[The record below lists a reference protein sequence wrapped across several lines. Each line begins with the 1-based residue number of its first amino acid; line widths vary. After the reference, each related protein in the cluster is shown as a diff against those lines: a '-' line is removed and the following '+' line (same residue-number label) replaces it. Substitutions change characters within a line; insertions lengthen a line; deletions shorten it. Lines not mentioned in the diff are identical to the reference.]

1 MQLTFATRFDS
12 TLCTLFFPRRLKR
25 QKTIP
30 EKDAKAIFM
39 QIMSGLRYLDRPL
52 SYGTTTSAAGGACAS
67 GPGTAG
73 GVREDGRYFDADE
86 DGHGNNNH
94 HGGGGNKSNKK
105 FSIIHYDLK
114 PANILFDEIGDVKIT
129 GTIVGRQLLRA
140 LLSFSTDFSTVA
152 AINHTQ
158 NSLYIICFD
167 TPLHPSRVV

>member
-1 MQLTFATRFDS
+1 LRH
-12 TLCTLFFPRRLKR
+12 RLKR

-67 GPGTAG
+67 GPGTAS

-86 DGHGNNNH
+86 DGHGNNNNH
-94 HGGGGNKSNKK
+94 HGGGGGGGSSKSNKK

-129 GTIVGRQLLRA
+129 GTVPVSCLSCLHLRCILFCLFLA
-140 LLSFSTDFSTVA
+140 SLFLASTVLA
-152 AINHTQ
+152 PCVMWGWT
-158 NSLYIICFD
+158 D
-167 TPLHPSRVV
+167 E